1 MLSNIVPWMDTINNK
16 MDGLVTK
23 EVNNNTS
30 IRNLEVQ
37 MELAQTFHIIN
48 KGMLPCNNEVN
59 LKKKA
64 R

>member
-1 MLSNIVPWMDTINNK
+1 MDTINNK